1 MSVRLFSDDGLR
13 AMYAGHRAGTT
24 ARRLARMWA
33 VIFALGLFPRRWV
46 TLEVAGRR
54 SGLVTRFPLGM
65 ADCDGQ
71 WYLVSML
78 GERCNW
84 VRNVRAAEG
93 RATLRHRRA
102 MACRL
107 TEVPVSE
114 RPPIIKR
121 YLQRVPCARPHLPV
135 DRSAP
140 VSDFAAIAA
149 RYPVFRVAPAGPPT
163 RRRRHWLRWVLGGVA
178 ALAVLVVLAATL
190 FVKLQPVPAPLALPK
205 SPPSVPAGPLDGSWL
220 GGGVAGFRIRETA
233 FGVSNDVVGR
243 TSAVSGSLVISGGR
257 ITAGSFR
264 AGLTAMTVG
273 GKPQPQFA
281 TSMDT
286 AQHPA
291 ATFTLARPV
300 TLNSGFTSGATLT
313 AGVTGRL
320 ALHGVSRMVTITV
333 SGRRDGHALLL
344 AGSFPV
350 TFADWGI
357 AGPQGYGFIASLADR
372 GVAEFLLVL
381 NRR

>member
-1 MSVRLFSDDGLR
+1 
-13 AMYAGHRAGTT
+13 
-24 ARRLARMWA
+24 MWA
-33 VIFALGLFPRRWV
+33 VIFALGLSLRRWV

-54 SGLVTRFPLGM
+54 FGRVTRFPFGM
-65 ADCDGQ
+65 ADWGGR

-102 MACRL
+102 TACRL

-121 YLQRVPCARPHLPV
+121 YLQRVPGARK
-135 DRSAP
+135 
-140 VSDFAAIAA
+140 
-149 RYPVFRVAPAGPPT
+149 
-163 RRRRHWLRWVLGGVA
+163 RHWLRWVLGGVA
-178 ALAVLVVLAATL
+178 ALAVLVVLAAAL

-205 SPPSVPAGPLDGSWL
+205 NPPSAPAGPLDGSGL
-220 GGGVAGFRIRETA
+220 GGGVAGFRVRETA

-300 TLNSGFTSGATLT
+300 TLGSPFTSGATLT
-313 AGVTGRL
+313 VRVTGRL
-320 ALHGVSRMVTITV
+320 AMRGVSRMVTITV
-333 SGRRDGHALLL
+333 SGRRDRPALQV

-350 TFADWGI
+350 MFADWGI
-357 AGPQGYGFIASLADR
+357 TGPQGYGFIASLADR